1 MSDED
6 LDRIRQARIQQ
17 LKANLGEAPPE
28 PTKDG
33 AEGTVA
39 DLDDASM
46 PGFLKENEVAL
57 VDFWAPWC
65 APCRSVA
72 PVVESVAR
80 SWAGKVGVGKLNT
93 DVSRQ
98 TANLFGV
105 QSIPTLI
112 VFKHGQPAAKMT
124 GVQPR
129 ARFEQVLRDV
139 TGAPTTT
146 RVRRL

>member
-1 MSDED
+1 MSDDE
-6 LDRIRQARIQQ
+6 LDRIRQARIQELQ
-17 LKANLGEAPPE
+17 ANVGQTPPK
-28 PTKDG
+28 PTEVTAD
-33 AEGTVA
+33 GTVVE
-39 DLDDASM
+39 LDDVSM
-46 PGFLKENEVAL
+46 PGFLRENKVAL

-72 PVVESVAR
+72 PVVESVAK
-80 SWAGKVGVGKLNT
+80 SWTGKVAVGKLNT

-98 TANLFGV
+98 TADLFRV

-112 VFKHGQPAAKMT
+112 VFKDGQPAARMA

-139 TGAPTTT
+139 TGAPMT
-146 RVRRL
+146 RTRRL